1 MLLDREA
8 DIHMARRSGSD
19 GWLIKPLDALR
30 LRRASRAVAGG
41 GCYAEGLPQVDEPEV
56 EVASEVEATETEPAT
71 AL

>member
-8 DIHMARRSGSD
+8 DIHMARRSGAD

-41 GCYAEGLPQVDEPEV
+41 ACYAEGLPQVDEPET
-56 EVASEVEATETEPAT
+56 AEVEATETEPAT